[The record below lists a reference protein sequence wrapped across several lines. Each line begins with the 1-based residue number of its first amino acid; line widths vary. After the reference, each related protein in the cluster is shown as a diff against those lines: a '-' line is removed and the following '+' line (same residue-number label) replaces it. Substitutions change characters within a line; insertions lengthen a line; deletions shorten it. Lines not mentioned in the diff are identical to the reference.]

1 MIFQQAPGWWIIR
14 TKGWAECSS
23 PSFSMGG
30 RKRKR
35 GSLHHSALVVLCTF
49 FHLGANVKF
58 NALGQSYDGFPLLAA
73 FPCFKG
79 TLGMR
84 EEGGRGWSGC
94 LGVWGQKPHVEWE
107 AAKRRLCS
115 SSSGP
120 VVLEGWLLQ
129 ASSKNCE
136 LGNRSVQLGSRCS
149 MKHTKPSARRMWI
162 IDKKKKERERRNSK
176 WKLRRS

>member
-1 MIFQQAPGWWIIR
+1 
-14 TKGWAECSS
+14 
-23 PSFSMGG
+23 MGG